1 MGVYICGLT
10 LFYLKLHVKIK
21 KKKKKQKKDA
31 DPLII
36 KQSKS
41 IDSRIIIWLLIY
53 DLLKNWELITVS
65 LNQ

>member
-41 IDSRIIIWLLIY
+41 IDSRIII
-53 DLLKNWELITVS
+53 
-65 LNQ
+65 